1 MVKGDV
7 NVFVFKFVKVNNMI
21 NNRIIQRVN
30 VELGVIEE
38 TLKLASDRVK
48 GDIKESGRNFSNN
61 VIST

>member
-1 MVKGDV
+1 MFKGDV

-30 VELGVIEE
+30 VKFRVIEE
-38 TLKLASDRVK
+38 TFKLASDRVK
-48 GDIKESGRNFSNN
+48 EDIKESGRNLSNN